1 MANASVKAPAPP
13 HMRARVHGI
22 DDRSSIVLKT
32 ISYIFVSV
40 FSILCLVPFWLLV
53 VASFTAESEIIV
65 SGYAFW
71 PDTIS
76 GRAYEILFLSPKKII
91 GSYVVTIILTAV
103 GTFIGLI
110 CTAMTGYALQR
121 PDFVYR
127 NRISLYI
134 YFTTLFSGGVVPF
147 YLLIVVGFGWKDNYL
162 SILVPTILS
171 SWNIILMKNFTRSI
185 PHSITESA
193 LIDGA
198 NDFVIFLKIILPMSA
213 PSLATVG
220 LFIALGYWN
229 EWYNAMLFLTQKTT
243 YKPLQ
248 LFLYEIINKAAA
260 LRDSAAQA
268 NVPPQDLPGESL
280 KMATAVVA
288 TGPIVLVYPF
298 IQRYFIKGITIG
310 AVKG

>member
-1 MANASVKAPAPP
+1 MAANEKAPAPQR
-13 HMRARVHGI
+13 MRARVHGI
-22 DDRSSIVLKT
+22 DDSSSIVLKT

-40 FSILCLVPFWLLV
+40 FSVLCLAPFWLLV
-53 VASFTAESEIIV
+53 VASFTNELEIIKG
-65 SGYAFW
+65 GYTFW
-71 PDTIS
+71 PKTVS
-76 GRAYEILFLSPKKII
+76 WEAYRILFLSPDKII
-91 GSYVVTIILTAV
+91 GSYILTIILTAT
-103 GTFIGLI
+103 GTFIGLML
-110 CTAMTGYALQR
+110 TAMTGYALQR

-147 YLLIVVGFGWKDNYL
+147 YLMIVVGFGWKDNYL
-162 SILVPTILS
+162 AILIPALLS

-198 NDFVIFLKIILPMSA
+198 NDFRIFVKIILPMSA

-229 EWYNAMLFLTQKTT
+229 EWYNAMLFLTEKTI

-248 LFLYEIINKAAA
+248 LFLYNIINKAAA

-268 NVPPQDLPGESL
+268 AVPPQDLPGESL
-280 KMATAVVA
+280 KMATAVMA
-288 TGPIVLVYPF
+288 TGPIVIVYPF